1 MANEEKKGGFFAG
14 FRKGGLSGNATTD
27 AKTPVSPAVQ
37 RQTPGVAPEPGPS
50 SAIAG
55 RQTPE
60 VVAKPSSDPV
70 NPEPVIDTVAAF
82 NVLCNS
88 LGDIGESQLKTLNL
102 TLTMLSS
109 SLNKIV
115 DGLKPKG

>member
-1 MANEEKKGGFFAG
+1 MANQEKKGGFFAG

-27 AKTPVSPAVQ
+27 AKSPVSPPVQ
-37 RQTPGVAPEPGPS
+37 RQTPNVAPELGPS
-50 SAIAG
+50 SVAAG
-55 RQTPE
+55 RQTP
-60 VVAKPSSDPV
+60 VVATKPLSAPV

-88 LGDIGESQLKTLNL
+88 LGDIGESQLKVVGM
-102 TLTMLSS
+102 TLTMLSN